1 MRAQDITYILTTCMK
16 ASSFPSKVA
25 IWIASTKS
33 KDIARPATADCKIPV
48 HHLCNTKREPHPK
61 MILK

>member
-25 IWIASTKS
+25 IWIASTTKS
-33 KDIARPATADCKIPV
+33 KDIARPATADCKI
-48 HHLCNTKREPHPK
+48 HHLCNTKRVPHPK